1 VLGIAYHVQFML
13 GLRREREQ
21 MRTEGLIYAESGFPA
36 SLTLIVAVLLLLVAG
51 VLSLP
56 ISATFLDGEGNEN
69 WIVPAQLVGMALVG
83 AVVGVLLPGLAGRG
97 ASGGRAARTGAIVG
111 VGMAVLGVVI
121 FFLLLSGFDGA

>member
-1 VLGIAYHVQFML
+1 MVDTDAATTGGTGQRIL
-13 GLRREREQ
+13 
-21 MRTEGLIYAESGFPA
+21 
-36 SLTLIVAVLLLLVAG
+36 AVLLLLVAG